1 MRILRRHWAIALV
14 LSAVL
19 HALVAWSMT
28 SRPDSI
34 EIERAAGAPVAV
46 SAVSLATA
54 FESETEE
61 IEPTE
66 VSETLDAVRPEPVEP
81 QRQTAKL
88 NATQPERTA
97 ATETATAT
105 KPVTANP
112 TPPAPNGSVQPV
124 AALPTPTEMTGP
136 KLARVTS
143 PDAVAL
149 PVTRET
155 APRSTARPETL
166 TRSQPDT
173 VPRSEAAALKAET
186 ATKPETIA
194 SAVPNAVPS
203 AIPQAVQSAT
213 PVTLRSTRQEV
224 TRTEPRPAESD
235 ETPSAPTPAT
245 PTAAQPVRVVSPRVE
260 PTTTSD
266 PPQQTAALKPDGEAP
281 IAQANTTATRI
292 EAVDSELAESAIP
305 LAKPQRQAALTP
317 KAEPQPTQTRTQKRS
332 ERRAQQAPKR
342 AEKKK
347 EAPRRKTAS
356 RGNAGQTGSK
366 ARGRRAQQ
374 AGDGGRRRGVSGK
387 ADMSNYLGK
396 VVSRLQR
403 QKRYPSDARRK
414 RIEGTAVV
422 AFVISPNGSVGGIR
436 LRKSAG
442 NPALDKAALAMVR
455 RAAPFPPFPK
465 NSGRNRMPISVP
477 VRFAVR

>member
-1 MRILRRHWAIALV
+1 MRVLRRHWAIALV
-14 LSAVL
+14 LSAML

-54 FESETEE
+54 FESETKEL
-61 IEPTE
+61 EPTE
-66 VSETLDAVRPEPVEP
+66 VSQTLDAVRPEPVEP

-88 NATQPERTA
+88 TAAQPERTA
-97 ATETATAT
+97 ATESATAT
-105 KPVTANP
+105 KAVTANP
-112 TPPAPNGSVQPV
+112 VPPAPSGSVQPL

-136 KLARVTS
+136 KLARVAS

-166 TRSQPDT
+166 TRSRPDA
-173 VPRSEAAALKAET
+173 VPQSETAASKAET
-186 ATKPETIA
+186 AAKPETIA

-203 AIPQAVQSAT
+203 TIPKAVQSAT
-213 PVTLRSTRQEV
+213 PNGVRSTREEI

-235 ETPSAPTPAT
+235 ETPSAPTPTTA
-245 PTAAQPVRVVSPRVE
+245 TAAQPVRVVSPRVE
-260 PTTTSD
+260 PTTTSTQ
-266 PPQQTAALKPDGEAP
+266 PQQTAALRPDVEAP
-281 IAQANTTATRI
+281 VAQANETATRV
-292 EAVDSELAESAIP
+292 EAAESELAESAIP
-305 LAKPQRQAALTP
+305 LAKPQRPQRQAALTP
-317 KAEPQPTQTRTQKRS
+317 RAEPQPTQARAKQRT
-332 ERRAQQAPKR
+332 ERRQA
-342 AEKKK
+342 
-347 EAPRRKTAS
+347 APQRKTAS
-356 RGNAGQTGSK
+356 RGSAGQTGSK
-366 ARGRRAQQ
+366 TRGRRAEQ
-374 AGDGGRRRGVSGK
+374 AGDGGKRRGVSGK